1 MQEPQHTSTSNDF
14 HNVVS
19 VLYHALQQGQ
29 TCECYIQ
36 DARQAGNQEA
46 EQFFREVQQSANQ
59 CAEKA
64 KSLLGQIR
72 SER

>member
-1 MQEPQHTSTSNDF
+1 MQEPQHTSTSNNY

-19 VLYHALQQGQ
+19 VLYHALQAGQ
-29 TCECYIQ
+29 TCETYIQ
-36 DARQAGNQEA
+36 DAKQAGNQQA
-46 EQFFREVQQSANQ
+46 EQFFREAQQNANQ

-64 KSLLGQIR
+64 KSLLDQLR